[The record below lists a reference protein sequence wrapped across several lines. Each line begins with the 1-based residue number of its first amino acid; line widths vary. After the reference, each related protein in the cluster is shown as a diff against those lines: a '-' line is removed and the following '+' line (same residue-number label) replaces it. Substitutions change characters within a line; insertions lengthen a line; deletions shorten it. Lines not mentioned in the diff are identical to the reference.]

1 MLSGSGWA
9 FGRFESTPFLSQIF
23 SDQLTWA
30 MFVALVCTFG
40 LLCPLY
46 LVYKPPDSLIRFFQ
60 RRWPDVIFRH
70 ATAEK
75 VVALSIDDA
84 PSIHTRAI
92 LDLLESSDA
101 IATFFL
107 IGSQIPGNEA
117 VLAELVRAGN
127 ELANH
132 AMHDEPSRRLSDPA
146 LAEQIRA
153 VHVLIQNVYSAV
165 EQDGP
170 ESWFFRPGSGFFS
183 SRMRLLVSKLGYRL
197 VLGDVYPHD
206 PQVPF
211 SRLNARHILSMVKP
225 GSIIICH
232 DRREWTLPM
241 LQEVL
246 PELKRRGYRVLTV
259 SQLLKTL

>member
-1 MLSGSGWA
+1 
-9 FGRFESTPFLSQIF
+9 
-23 SDQLTWA
+23 
-30 MFVALVCTFG
+30 MFVALVCTFS

-46 LVYKPPDSLIRFFQ
+46 LIYKPPGSLIRFFQ
-60 RRWPDVIFRH
+60 RRWPDVLFRH
-70 ATAEK
+70 ATVEK
-75 VVALSIDDA
+75 VVALTIDDA
-84 PSIHTRAI
+84 PSAHTRAI
-92 LDLLESSDA
+92 LDLLGSNHA

-107 IGSQIPGNEA
+107 IGSQMSGNED

-132 AMHDEPSRRLSDPA
+132 AMHDEPSRGLSDAA
-146 LAEQIRA
+146 LADQIRA
-153 VHVLIQNVYSAV
+153 VHILIQNVYNAV

-170 ESWFFRPGSGFFS
+170 ENWLFRPGSGFFS
-183 SRMRLLVSKLGYRL
+183 SRMRRLVTKLGYRL

-211 SRLNARHILSMVKP
+211 ARLNARHILNMVKP

-259 SQLLKTL
+259 SELLKTL

>member
-1 MLSGSGWA
+1 
-9 FGRFESTPFLSQIF
+9 
-23 SDQLTWA
+23 
-30 MFVALVCTFG
+30 MFVALVCTFS
-40 LLCPLY
+40 LLGPLY
-46 LVYKPPDSLIRFFQ
+46 LIYKPPGSFIHFFQ

-70 ATAEK
+70 APAEK
-75 VVALSIDDA
+75 VVALTIDDT

-92 LDLLESSDA
+92 LDLLKSNDA
-101 IATFFL
+101 IATFFV
-107 IGSQIPGNEA
+107 IGSQVPGNEDIL
-117 VLAELVRAGN
+117 VELVRAGN

-132 AMHDEPSRRLSDPA
+132 AMHDEPSRGLSDPA
-146 LAEQIRA
+146 LAQQIQA
-153 VHVLIQNVYSAV
+153 VHALIQNAYSAV
-165 EQDGP
+165 DQEGP
-170 ESWFFRPGSGFFS
+170 ENWFFRPGSGLFS
-183 SRMRLLVSKLGYRL
+183 SRMRRLVSKLGYRL

-211 SRLNARHILSMVKP
+211 AKLNARHILSMVKP

-259 SQLLKTL
+259 SELLKTR